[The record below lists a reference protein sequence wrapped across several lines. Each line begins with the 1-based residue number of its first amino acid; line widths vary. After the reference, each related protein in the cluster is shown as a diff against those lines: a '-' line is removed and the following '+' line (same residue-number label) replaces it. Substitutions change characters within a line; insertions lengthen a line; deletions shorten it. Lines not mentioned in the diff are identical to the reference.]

1 MTDRVDLEPDS
12 RSAGRRTLLG
22 FLAAFLALVAVQA
35 SFAYL
40 AVSTDPGLASPNA
53 YERGLAHNTV
63 LREAASEASGSLA
76 DSLGQVERSVLLEAL
91 RDGASTRREIAERL
105 GISPRT
111 LRYKLARL
119 RAAGV
124 DVPAV

>member
-1 MTDRVDLEPDS
+1 M
-12 RSAGRRTLLG
+12 LLD
-22 FLAAFLALVAVQA
+22 A
-35 SFAYL
+35 
-40 AVSTDPGLASPNA
+40 
-53 YERGLAHNTV
+53 
-63 LREAASEASGSLA
+63 LREGS
-76 DSLGQVERSVLLEAL
+76 
-91 RDGASTRREIAERL
+91 STRREIAERL

>member
-1 MTDRVDLEPDS
+1 V
-12 RSAGRRTLLG
+12 
-22 FLAAFLALVAVQA
+22 LAPVAMEV
-35 SFAYL
+35 
-40 AVSTDPGLASPNA
+40 VP
-53 YERGLAHNTV
+53 V
-63 LREAASEASGSLA
+63 REAASEASGSLA